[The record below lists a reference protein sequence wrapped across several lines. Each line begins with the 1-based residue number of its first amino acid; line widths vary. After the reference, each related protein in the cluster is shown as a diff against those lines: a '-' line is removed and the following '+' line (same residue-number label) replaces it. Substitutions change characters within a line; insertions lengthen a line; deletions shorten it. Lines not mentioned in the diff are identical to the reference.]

1 MELLAEAR
9 AVSGLHGDD
18 LYTHAVIFADAT
30 NDGAAANLSNRHV
43 EDDLHQAADGDL
55 FLGANVEAAEGE
67 IFHVVDVAL
76 RAGLPSNN
84 YTLGRLDARIL
95 PLLLI
100 LHCQFQGGDYWAR
113 AV

>member
-1 MELLAEAR
+1 LLAETR

-30 NDGAAANLSNRHV
+30 NNGAAANLSNRHV
-43 EDDLHQAADGDL
+43 EDDLH
-55 FLGANVEAAEGE
+55 EAAESDLFFCANVKATESE

-84 YTLGRLDARIL
+84 YALGRLNARIL

-100 LHCQFQGGDYWAR
+100 LHRQVQGGDYWVR